1 MSEMQ
6 KQIVMDITSMAPF
19 VNVKIAESIKNLMET
34 EIEQEI
40 LKINPDVVFDDM
52 DITEKLMLLE
62 YISKSEEEREKDAQ
76 EAIPLEEIL
85 KAEGLND
92 NDLHD

>member
-1 MSEMQ
+1 MSESQ
-6 KQIVMDITSMAPF
+6 KQNIIDINSMAPF
-19 VNVKIAESIKNLMET
+19 VSAKITEIIKNLMET

-40 LKINPDVVFDDM
+40 LRINPEVEFDDM

-62 YISKSEEEREKDAQ
+62 YVSKTDEEREQEETISFEDALK
-76 EAIPLEEIL
+76 EA
-85 KAEGLND
+85 GLTL